1 MILIVTPETSH
12 VWRVDG
18 LLDISFPSFRTWEQ
32 CSRVHLP
39 FCLAQVLLQVMAVH
53 ASLGVPVTNLPW
65 LYFKTFT
72 GLAGWCAEAL
82 LSSKRLIPSLTN
94 SVKRSSSCHLSAKKG
109 SGFQGLPL
117 SAGPLLSARGTRL
130 TQPSCNMHTIKRTK
144 SSISLC
150 FFSSWSHPYETFVE
164 GSSSLY
170 LERSYG
176 RSFKRNFRL
185 IDFLCSG
192 NQEDP

>member
-1 MILIVTPETSH
+1 MSGMLMVCGTSLFLH
-12 VWRVDG
+12 SG
-18 LLDISFPSFRTWEQ
+18 LESNVAMCTFPSALLRFF
-32 CSRVHLP
+32 SRSSL
-39 FCLAQVLLQVMAVH
+39 FY

-72 GLAGWCAEAL
+72 GLAGWCGGAL

-109 SGFQGLPL
+109 FQGWPL
-117 SAGPLLSARGTRL
+117 SAGPLRSARGTRVI
-130 TQPSCNMHTIKRTK
+130 QPSCNTPTIKGTK

-150 FFSSWSHPYETFVE
+150 FFSSWSHPYETFVQ

-176 RSFKRNFRL
+176 RSFKHNFRL
-185 IDFLCSG
+185 IDFLCNG